1 MIYVGIDLHRKRS
14 QIAALDEQGTELLSR
29 RVTAGRAVASPL
41 RAPRAARTGLSFVK
55 TRVRL
60 TAVATMPANGRTA
73 GTSPGH
79 VAEEEGQLQGLLR
92 AACPRTTRVATR
104 RHRGLSEAITL
115 GGRVAP
121 VGDTDKQQRQRCC
134 PPQPRLPQDKG
145 EYDERDSGQPTKST
159 QRVTGHCLTPY
170 APARVSPIVSRT
182 LYARLAL
189 RA

>member
-79 VAEEEGQLQGLLR
+79 VAEEEGQLQG
-92 AACPRTTRVATR
+92 
-104 RHRGLSEAITL
+104 
-115 GGRVAP
+115 P
-121 VGDTDKQQRQRCC
+121 VTG
-134 PPQPRLPQDKG
+134 RLPQNHP
-145 EYDERDSGQPTKST
+145 SGHPEAPGTLGSDHPWRSGRASRRYRQAAAATLLPTPATAST
-159 QRVTGHCLTPY
+159 RQR
-170 APARVSPIVSRT
+170 RVR
-182 LYARLAL
+182 